1 MGLLRKIKANFRLR
15 ELKRIDSNN
24 FASYDMTEIVE
35 SNSEGSVDSPKPDR
49 AEKMPLQPLFENNQ
63 ASSTLRQV
71 PLSPHQTQPGESSAS
86 MPDRSKKVREILSKA
101 FPDVTF
107 DEEIIG
113 EDLLQYPDPE
123 PSICGSGSSD
133 DSDDENSRGFF
144 HGLLIDTSVRG
155 MEPSKAAA
163 NDEFMIHSPTDAP
176 VSSPSGSAESNSS
189 LVPPRK
195 HKLAHIFH
203 EELSTLYEGREDEGS
218 LTSME
223 DIDGEQ
229 NVVKMMSPNERC
241 ISDRWR
247 TIMNMTIAGQC
258 GHQVLI
264 LDEAE
269 I

>member
-15 ELKRIDSNN
+15 ELKRIDANS
-24 FASYDMTEIVE
+24 FTSYDMTEIAQ
-35 SNSEGSVDSPKPDR
+35 SNSEGSVDTPKPDR
-49 AEKMPLQPLFENNQ
+49 STKMPLQPVFENNQ
-63 ASSTLRQV
+63 EPSPMRQCL
-71 PLSPHQTQPGESSAS
+71 LSPHHIQACESSAS
-86 MPDRSKKVREILSKA
+86 MPDLSKKAREILSKA

-107 DEEIIG
+107 DEEIIS

-133 DSDDENSRGFF
+133 ESDDENSRGFF
-144 HGLLIDTSVRG
+144 HGLMIDTSLRG
-155 MEPSKAAA
+155 MEPSQADA
-163 NDEFMIHSPTDAP
+163 NDEFMIDSPTDAP
-176 VSSPSGSAESNSS
+176 VTSPSGAEYNTS

-223 DIDGEQ
+223 DIDAEQ
-229 NVVKMMSPNERC
+229 NIVKMMLPNERC
-241 ISDRWR
+241 LSARWSN
-247 TIMNMTIAGQC
+247 ILNMTITGQC
-258 GHQVLI
+258 GHEVLI